1 MRKGEKMSAEQKT
14 KISLSEKG
22 KSVSIETKMKL
33 SRAHKGK
40 KLSVE
45 TKKRISESHKGSKA
59 YQWRGG
65 LDNNHWS
72 RVRRNRRSGT
82 KGSHTREEWE
92 FKKLMFGLSC
102 ACCKKEEPEVKL
114 TEDHIIP
121 ISKGGTDFIENIQPL
136 CKSCNSRKYTRII
149 KFKHR

>member
-1 MRKGEKMSAEQKT
+1 MSEDQKN

-22 KSVSIETKMKL
+22 KIVSKETRLKS
-33 SRAHKGK
+33 SRSHTGHKH
-40 KLSVE
+40 SVE
-45 TKKRISESHKGSKA
+45 TKRRMSEAHKGSKA
-59 YQWRGG
+59 HQWKGG
-65 LDNNHWS
+65 LDNNYWS
-72 RVRRNRRSGT
+72 RIRRNRKNGI
-82 KGSHTREEWE
+82 KGSHTKEEWE

-102 ACCKKEEPEVKL
+102 ACCKKQEPDVRL

-136 CKSCNSRKYTRII
+136 CKPCNSRKYTRII